1 MVRRADLSHPK
12 SKELGVHSQFP
23 YVYPVVEAKSPGS
36 PFVRYPLIPS
46 VALLAMSPFSAA
58 FAQRPCPGLKEPRII
73 HQNGRTALEF
83 QTRMEVDVDGAPNA
97 YGPKGKKTL
106 DILAHAYAPRVPG
119 KPRELVGYMTDD
131 DAGRKPTIQGKGDPY
146 PGFYV
151 SQTDFADIHNPR
163 MEDPRRYVNAATTN
177 YVVLGRAAINA
188 GVQLGDFV
196 TAYSCRTG
204 KSAYAIVG
212 DSGNESGAEG
222 SLALVR
228 NLGYEHITN
237 GIDES
242 VDDPEIVIRYFPHTN
257 PNHQFFKTQAELDEA
272 AKKLDLTK

>member
-1 MVRRADLSHPK
+1 MRHL
-12 SKELGVHSQFP
+12 
-23 YVYPVVEAKSPGS
+23 
-36 PFVRYPLIPS
+36 LIPS
-46 VALLAMSPFSAA
+46 IALLVLSSPSAA
-58 FAQRPCPGLKEPRII
+58 TLAQRPCPALAQPRTI
-73 HQNGRTALEF
+73 QRDGRTALEF

-106 DILAHAYAPRVPG
+106 DVLAHAYAPRVPG
-119 KPRELVGYMTDD
+119 RPRELVGYMTED
-131 DAGRKPTIQGKGDPY
+131 DAGKHPTIQGKDDPN

-151 SQTDFADIHNPR
+151 SQTDYADIHNPR

-177 YVVLGRAAINA
+177 YVVLGRVAIRA

-228 NLGYEHITN
+228 NLGYDRITN
-237 GIDES
+237 GIEES
-242 VDDPEIVIRYFPHTN
+242 VDDPEIVLRYFPNSN
-257 PNHQFFKTQAELDEA
+257 PKHLFFKNQAELDEA
-272 AKKLDLTK
+272 AKKLGLSK

>member
-1 MVRRADLSHPK
+1 MKGKRSIQTPI
-12 SKELGVHSQFP
+12 P
-23 YVYPVVEAKSPGS
+23 YVYPEVMAKFPGRPLVRHLPI
-36 PFVRYPLIPS
+36 PF
-46 VALLAMSPFSAA
+46 VALLAISYFGTASGQRPEASL
-58 FAQRPCPGLKEPRII
+58 RPCPGLTQPRTIQ
-73 HQNGRTALEF
+73 HNGRTALEV

-106 DILAHAYAPRVPG
+106 DILAHAYSPKVPG

-131 DAGRKPTIQGKGDPY
+131 DEGKKPTIQGKDDPY
-146 PGFYV
+146 PGYYV
-151 SQTDFADIHNPR
+151 SQTDYADIHNQR
-163 MEDPRRYVNAATTN
+163 MEDPRRYVNATTIN

-242 VDDPEIVIRYFPHTN
+242 VEDPEIVIRYFPHTN
-257 PNHQFFKTQAELDEA
+257 PKQQFFKTQAELDEA
-272 AKKLDLTK
+272 AKKLGLTK

>member
-1 MVRRADLSHPK
+1 MKHQCPHRIPS
-12 SKELGVHSQFP
+12 
-23 YVYPVVEAKSPGS
+23 VYHVVGAKSPGS
-36 PFVRYPLIPS
+36 PFLRCLLIPS
-46 VALLAMSPFSAA
+46 AALFAMSAFGAA
-58 FAQRPCPGLKEPRII
+58 VAQRPCPALTQPRTIR
-73 HQNGRTALEF
+73 HDGRTALEM

-106 DILAHAYAPRVPG
+106 DILAHAYSPKVPG

-131 DAGRKPTIQGKGDPY
+131 DEGKKPTIQGKDDPY
-146 PGFYV
+146 PGYYV
-151 SQTDFADIHNPR
+151 SQTDYADIHNPR
-163 MEDPRRYVNAATTN
+163 MEDPRRYVNAATIN

-242 VDDPEIVIRYFPHTN
+242 VEDPEIVIRYFPHTN
-257 PNHQFFKTQAELDEA
+257 PEHLFFKTQAALDEA
-272 AKKLDLTK
+272 AKKLGLTK

>member
-1 MVRRADLSHPK
+1 MRNL
-12 SKELGVHSQFP
+12 
-23 YVYPVVEAKSPGS
+23 
-36 PFVRYPLIPS
+36 LIPS
-46 VALLAMSPFSAA
+46 VAMLAISPFGAA
-58 FAQRPCPGLKEPRII
+58 FAQRPCPGLKQPRTIR
-73 HQNGRTALEF
+73 HDGRTALEV

-97 YGPKGKKTL
+97 YGPRGKKTL
-106 DILAHAYAPRVPG
+106 DVLAHAYSPKVPG
-119 KPRELVGYMTDD
+119 KPRELVGYMTEDD
-131 DAGRKPTIQGKGDPY
+131 EGRKPTIQRPGDPY

-151 SQTDFADIHNPR
+151 SQTDYADIRNPR
-163 MEDPRRYVNAATTN
+163 MEDPHRYVNAATTN

-204 KSAYAIVG
+204 KSVYAIVG

-228 NLGYEHITN
+228 NLGYEHIVN
-237 GIDES
+237 GIEES

-257 PNHQFFKTQAELDEA
+257 PERLFFKTQAALDEA
-272 AKKLDLTK
+272 AKKMGLTK